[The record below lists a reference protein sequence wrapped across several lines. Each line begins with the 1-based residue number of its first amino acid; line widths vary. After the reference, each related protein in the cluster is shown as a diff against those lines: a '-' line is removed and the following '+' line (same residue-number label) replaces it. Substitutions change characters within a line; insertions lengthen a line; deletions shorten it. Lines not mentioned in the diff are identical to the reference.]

1 VSTPADSS
9 AARWLSTAATRWRI
23 SAPGRWL
30 ARSLAGVTAMWSEA
44 ADARPLAICRII
56 LFWHAASAFN
66 ADAYARYMLV
76 AELAWQPHSYFIF
89 LSPPSQQTAR
99 LLCTVY
105 AGACLMATGGVL
117 YRFAAPVAAILGL
130 YLAGMLQNFG
140 KALHTYHLF
149 SVALVIL
156 ALSRASDAWSIDD
169 LVRRIV
175 LLAKGRKPESRP
187 PSVEYRWPILFVG
200 SSILVMYGAAGLSKL
215 YISGFAWALSDS
227 FRQTLLESQFDGNVP
242 NRVGVW
248 LADYPILCRA
258 MALGALLIEATAWL
272 GLINRYLYWVWA
284 LFVMLLQFGIW
295 FLMGVVFGQLPTMF
309 LFFVPWNFLMARID
323 AVLSRLRPLLA
334 RRA

>member
-1 VSTPADSS
+1 VSSLTDGR
-9 AARWLSTAATRWRI
+9 AARWLSIAGARWLQ
-23 SAPGRWL
+23 SVPGRWL
-30 ARSLAGVTAMWSEA
+30 ARSLAGMSAMWSEP

-56 LFWHAASAFN
+56 LFWHAAFAFD

-105 AGACLMATGGVL
+105 AGACLMATGGAL

-156 ALSRASDAWSIDD
+156 AFARASDAWSIDD
-169 LVRRIV
+169 LVRRAIAF
-175 LLAKGRKPESRP
+175 AKGRKPEDRP

-227 FRQTLLESQFDGNVP
+227 FRQTLLESQFDGRVP
-242 NRVGVW
+242 NRIGVW
-248 LADYPILCRA
+248 LADHPILCQA

-272 GLINRYLYWVWA
+272 GLINRYLYWVYA
-284 LFVMLLQFGIW
+284 AFVMLLQFGIW

-309 LFFVPWNFLMARID
+309 LFFAPWNFLVTRLD
-323 AVLSRLRPLLA
+323 AGLSRLRPLFA